1 MTAHRLIRSTTEYQA
16 AKSELSRL
24 ISSKQTKQTTEEIE
38 YLSLLVETWEREQFP
53 VNLAS
58 PIDAIKFRLDQKG
71 LTLRDLEPL
80 LGSRSRVSEIMAAKR
95 PLSIEMVRALHTH
108 LAIPSDA
115 LIRKSDTK
123 PVVRLEL
130 SASLKKLLVKR
141 SLLKPDETLVDL
153 VARAGSERALPAPLY
168 RRELTERANAR
179 TNTTALLAW
188 TACVLI
194 EANRLSLGAFKPTS
208 LSNSTLASIVRISR
222 EDKWAGEIKRH
233 LSKLGIALVIM
244 PHLPETYVDG
254 ASLRRKDRA
263 PVIALT
269 LRHNRIDN
277 FWFVL
282 LHELFHVARHFI
294 KDDVA
299 FFDDLDIEGTDEHER
314 EADQGAQDALI
325 PPALWRE
332 LSTRSYITAQDIE
345 DVAAR
350 AEIHPAIVAGRIRRE
365 TGDYRRHSSLVGNGE
380 VRKRFPEYGKLA
392 DHPS

>member
-1 MTAHRLIRSTTEYQA
+1 MTAPRLIRSTAEYNA
-16 AKSELSRL
+16 AKDELARL
-24 ISSKQTKQTTEEIE
+24 ISSKQTKQTAEEIE
-38 YLSLLVETWEREQFP
+38 YLSLLIETWEREHFP

-58 PIDAIKFRLDQKG
+58 PIDAIRFRLDQKG

-80 LGSRSRVSEIMAAKR
+80 LGSRSRVSEIMAEKR

-108 LAIPSDA
+108 LAIPSDV

-123 PVVRLEL
+123 PIPRLEL

-141 SLLKPDETLVDL
+141 SLLKPDESLVDL
-153 VARAGSERALPAPLY
+153 VTRAGSERALPAPLY

-188 TACVLI
+188 TASVLV
-194 EANRLSLGAFKPTS
+194 EANKLSLAPFKPAG
-208 LSNSTLASIVRISR
+208 LSNSSLASIVRISR
-222 EDKWAGEIKRH
+222 ADNWACEIKRH

-269 LRHNRIDN
+269 LRYNRIDN

-282 LHELFHVARHFI
+282 LHELIHVARHFTE
-294 KDDVA
+294 DDVA
-299 FFDDLDIEGTDEHER
+299 FFDDLDIEGTDERER
-314 EADQGAQDALI
+314 EADLGAQDALI
-325 PPALWRE
+325 PPVLWRE
-332 LSTRSYITAQDIE
+332 LSTRSYVTAQDIE
-345 DVAAR
+345 DIAAR

-380 VRKRFPEYGKLA
+380 VRMRFPEYGKLA

>member
-1 MTAHRLIRSTTEYQA
+1 MTAPRLIRSTTEYKG
-16 AKSELSRL
+16 AKDELGRL
-24 ISSKQTKQTTEEIE
+24 MSSKQTKQTAQEIE
-38 YLSLLVETWEREQFP
+38 YLSLLIEAWEREHFP

-80 LGSRSRVSEIMAAKR
+80 LGSRSRVSEIMSGKR

-108 LAIPSDA
+108 LAIPSDV
-115 LIRKSDTK
+115 LIRKPDTK
-123 PVVRLEL
+123 PIPRLAL
-130 SASLKKLLVKR
+130 TASLKKLLVKR
-141 SLLKPDETLVDL
+141 SLLKSDETLVDL

-188 TACVLI
+188 TASVLI
-194 EANRLSLGAFKPTS
+194 EANKLSLTPFKPTN
-208 LSNSTLASIVRISR
+208 LSNAALVSIARISR
-222 EDKWAGEIKRH
+222 VENWAAEIKRY
-233 LSKLGIALVIM
+233 LSNLGIALVIM

-269 LRHNRIDN
+269 LRYNRIDN

-282 LHELFHVARHFI
+282 LHELIHVARHFI
-294 KDDVA
+294 DDDVA
-299 FFDDLDIEGTDEHER
+299 FFDDLDIEGTDERER
-314 EADQGAQDALI
+314 EADQHAQDALT

-332 LSTRSYITAQDIE
+332 LSTRPYITAQDIE

-350 AEIHPAIVAGRIRRE
+350 AGVHPAIVAGRVRRE

-392 DHPS
+392 DDQF